1 LPAAASARG
10 RRRRVRC
17 FGLLG
22 SGPLPSPFVAAA
34 TDLWKFSRAAGVATM
49 LGVRGGVPVLELF
62 VRRGVVSSSDGA
74 ELLR

>member
-1 LPAAASARG
+1 
-10 RRRRVRC
+10 
-17 FGLLG
+17 
-22 SGPLPSPFVAAA
+22 
-34 TDLWKFSRAAGVATM
+34 M